1 LSHICSNFQFWF
13 KFELQHHTRF
23 GDNLYIGGVYEVG
36 PEIHLTI
43 ADFDMAMLE
52 NPNDAPIDPRG
63 APGRALPVGFIRR
76 SKPDT
81 VTSVA
86 TTPTTLKKKKEV
98 LQGQHNEGRR

>member
-1 LSHICSNFQFWF
+1 
-13 KFELQHHTRF
+13 
-23 GDNLYIGGVYEVG
+23 VYEVG

-86 TTPTTLKKKKEV
+86 TTPTTLKKTKKKYCKANITKV
-98 LQGQHNEGRR
+98 VVNIKNKNKASKKATRRKLVVELNISH